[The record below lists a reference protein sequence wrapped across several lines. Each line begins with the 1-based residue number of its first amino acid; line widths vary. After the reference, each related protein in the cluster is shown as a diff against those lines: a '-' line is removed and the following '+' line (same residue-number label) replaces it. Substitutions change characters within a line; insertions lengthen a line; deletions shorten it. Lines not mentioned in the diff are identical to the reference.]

1 MVRGSRLAA
10 LAAAMV
16 LAGRMAGAQVAVGV
30 EPAGEVEV
38 EALVRHGVEL
48 RQRGDDAGALAEFQR
63 ALGRSGEPRV
73 LAQLALAEQA
83 LGRWLDAD
91 RHLRA
96 ALLSSHDPWIV
107 RNRSSLR
114 QAEEQLEA
122 HLGRLRVAGAVEGA
136 EVYANDERVATLPMA
151 EPARVAAG
159 TNVVEVRAPGYV
171 AMTRRVQ
178 VEPGQESRETFAF
191 VREAPVAA
199 SPRSLQLGSM
209 ATTRAPELARGGDAQ
224 RALAWV
230 TLATGAAGIG
240 VGVFALARRGGLV
253 TRYDEHRDPECP
265 GTDSATQPTVCAGF
279 LDDIGAMQAL
289 AIGGFV
295 GGGALSLLSTVL
307 FATLPPSE
315 ESARGLASVRCGGGP
330 GLAGVSCG
338 GVF

>member
-1 MVRGSRLAA
+1 MVRGWRLAA
-10 LAAAMV
+10 VAAAMV
-16 LAGRMAGAQVAVGV
+16 LAGRVAGAQV
-30 EPAGEVEV
+30 VEV

-48 RQRGDDAGALAEFQR
+48 RQRGDDLGALAEFQR
-63 ALGRSGEPRV
+63 ALGRSAEPRV

-96 ALLSSHDPWIV
+96 ALLSGHDPWIV
-107 RNRSSLR
+107 RNRASLH

-151 EPARVAAG
+151 GPARVAVG

-171 AMTRRVQ
+171 TMTRRVQ

-191 VREAPVAA
+191 VREAPAPT
-199 SPRSLQLGSM
+199 SPPALQLGSM
-209 ATTRAPELARGGDAQ
+209 ATPRAPGLARGGDAQ

-307 FATLPPSE
+307 FATLPSAE
-315 ESARGLASVRCGGGP
+315 EPARGLASVRCGGGP

>member
-1 MVRGSRLAA
+1 MT
-10 LAAAMV
+10 
-16 LAGRMAGAQVAVGV
+16 
-30 EPAGEVEV
+30 P
-38 EALVRHGVEL
+38 
-48 RQRGDDAGALAEFQR
+48 GALAEFQR

-191 VREAPVAA
+191 VREAPLALAPARPFAPTFPVE
-199 SPRSLQLGSM
+199 
-209 ATTRAPELARGGDAQ
+209 APELARGGDAQ